1 MTPTLVP
8 ALASGGFAG
17 FSRCL
22 VGGGLIPDQ
31 SMSLPVPGTSGSR
44 SFAFEVGNAP
54 FEQCSDRFVM
64 VRGMMRQRLHA
75 GRHFEHGF
83 EP

>member
-8 ALASGGFAG
+8 ALASGGLVG

-31 SMSLPVPGTSGSR
+31 SRDELAGSR
-44 SFAFEVGNAP
+44 NERVAFI
-54 FEQCSDRFVM
+54 
-64 VRGMMRQRLHA
+64 RL
-75 GRHFEHGF
+75 
-83 EP
+83 